1 MLTRLFLA
9 GGVVAGL
16 TACATPAPPLPAVF
30 NFAGAGCATAPVLTG
45 ALSLIPEEER
55 ARHSVEAQ
63 VTSTSP
69 CLNRENGSVP
79 YVVYAMPADIGDKTL
94 AVGGLLEAMRIFAP
108 SVSVL
113 DRDGRVTRTFEPH
126 DYMFRGPAYSVQFRP
141 REGDAYILVT
151 SEPALVGQRHDA
163 IQIGTNTTTVYTG
176 YGASNITTGWD
187 ANTSRHF
194 SHEGG
199 VQVLVHDTDT
209 EEDGA
214 A

>member
-1 MLTRLFLA
+1 MTARVLLA
-9 GGVVAGL
+9 AGL
-16 TACATPAPPLPAVF
+16 AATVAACATAAPPLPAVLAF
-30 NFAGAGCATAPVLTG
+30 DGAGCTAAPALAG

-55 ARHSVEAQ
+55 ARHSVETQ
-63 VTSTSP
+63 VTALTP
-69 CLNRENGSVP
+69 CLTRDGESVP
-79 YVVYAMPADIGDKTL
+79 YVVYARPSDTDDKTL

-113 DRDGRVTRTFEPH
+113 DRDGRVTRTFEAH

-141 REGDAYILVT
+141 RAGDAYVLVT
-151 SEPALVGQRHDA
+151 SQPALVGQRHDA

-194 SHEGG
+194 SHEGV

-209 EEDGA
+209 EEEGEA
-214 A
+214 